1 MGLFEKKYCDICGEK
16 IGLLGNRKVE
26 DGNVCSKCVK
36 KLSPFFTERKRST
49 VDDIKR
55 QLAYRE
61 ENERNLAYFTPTRTF
76 GRRWKV
82 YIDDNKQNFIVTR
95 SNDYTNGNPDIIP
108 LSQVTNARYE
118 VEEHR
123 SQIYTK
129 DSQGKSVP
137 YNPPRY
143 EYSYE
148 FTVYI
153 DVSSP
158 YFNEIEF
165 ELTEN
170 RPDSRYTDEYRRYE
184 QEANEIVMAL
194 RGGNMMGGMTGAI
207 GAGFAGQQ
215 FQQGGYPQQG
225 YQQPFQQQ
233 GYQPPYQQPQQGY
246 QQPYQQPQQGYQQ
259 PYQQQGFQQP
269 YQQPQQGYQQP
280 YQQPQQ
286 GYQPPYQQ
294 PQQGY
299 QQPYQ
304 QPQQGY
310 QQPQQAV
317 AWVCPGCG
325 NTNTS
330 KFCQGC
336 GMPKPQ

>member
-1 MGLFEKKYCDICGEK
+1 MGLFDKKFCDICGEK

-49 VDDIKR
+49 VEDIKR

-82 YIDDNKQNFIVTR
+82 YVDDNKQCFIVTR
-95 SNDYTNGNPDIIP
+95 NNDYTSGNPDIIP

-123 SQIYTK
+123 SQLYRK

-143 EYSYE
+143 EYTYE
-148 FTVYI
+148 FNIFI

-194 RGGNMMGGMTGAI
+194 RGGNMMG
-207 GAGFAGQQ
+207 AGFAGQQ
-215 FQQGGYPQQG
+215 FQQTG
-225 YQQPFQQQ
+225 YQQPYQQPYQQQGFQQQ
-233 GYQPPYQQPQQGY
+233 PYQQQGY

-259 PYQQQGFQQP
+259 PYQQQGYQQP

-280 YQQPQQ
+280 YQQ
-286 GYQPPYQQ
+286 
-294 PQQGY
+294 QGY

-304 QPQQGY
+304 QQSY
-310 QQPQQAV
+310 QQPQQQAA

-325 NTNTS
+325 STNTS
-330 KFCQGC
+330 KFCQSC

>member
-1 MGLFEKKYCDICGEK
+1 MGLFEKKFCDICGEK

-76 GRRWKV
+76 GRRWKIYV
-82 YIDDNKQNFIVTR
+82 DDNKQNFVVTR
-95 SNDYTNGNPDIIP
+95 SNDYTSGNPDIIP

-123 SQIYTK
+123 SQIYQK

-148 FTVYI
+148 FTIYI

-158 YFNEIEF
+158 YFNEIKF
-165 ELTEN
+165 ELSDN

-194 RGGNMMGGMTGAI
+194 RGGNMAGAMPGVMGV
-207 GAGFAGQQ
+207 GFAGQQ
-215 FQQGGYPQQG
+215 QFQQNGFQQG
-225 YQQPFQQQ
+225 YQPSYQQQ
-233 GYQPPYQQPQQGY
+233 NFQQPPYQQPQQGY
-246 QQPYQQPQQGYQQ
+246 QQPYQQQGYQ
-259 PYQQQGFQQP
+259 QQP
-269 YQQPQQGYQQP
+269 YQQPQQGYQQQP
-280 YQQPQQ
+280 FQQPQQ
-286 GYQPPYQQ
+286 GYQQQPFQQ

-299 QQPYQ
+299 QQQPYQ

-310 QQPQQAV
+310 QQQPYQQPQQAGV
-317 AWVCPGCG
+317 WICPSCGCS
-325 NTNTS
+325 NTS

-336 GMPKPQ
+336 GTPRPQ